1 MISISDSLKEIS
13 SNKDSINSNLDFLN
27 KNKEFVN
34 IENSFIKKRIYNME
48 NSDNSINNNSDYSQN
63 SSESN
68 EGEVHFEIILD
79 EGKIGFIKI
88 GFNDDIYAK
97 VIEFCKKN
105 NYTIKVRD
113 LIIEQ
118 ILIKL
123 DELINKLNILNKKKI
138 KTKII
143 INKNNTKLKR
153 NKSFD
158 GNFKKNKFCRNYG
171 DYTLQQLYKRQMGYK
186 NNVKEKLK
194 KKREENNSK
203 LSPDFTFHPKIS
215 KKSREM
221 TNNLNKKIK
230 IEDRLIALGKERE
243 KRLLKK
249 VAEKSFIEN
258 NYENT
263 FMPKVNN
270 YMLNRNKSQDIFN
283 KLYKQAGI
291 SKTKAQKEK
300 ERHYKD
306 NYPFKPKISK
316 MSKKMNDSK
325 YEQVIKRFYD
335 KRQQKKEKILHEH
348 EPPVIKKKKKL
359 KHKIKIDITDK
370 MNKSFDDKYT
380 QLRSKNTN
388 NNNNLEN
395 NVNISEKIKNKDNN
409 ENKDYNKDIKK
420 DWIKHNDEIINKL
433 KEVKFKEIFNLL
445 DKNKKGYISYSNISY
460 LNIPDKTMISLT
472 PIVEEVNR
480 NKNKRF
486 NYQEFKKIINE
497 SLTSSLLEE

>member
-1 MISISDSLKEIS
+1 MSSISDSNKEIS
-13 SNKDSINSNLDFLN
+13 SNKQNP
-27 KNKEFVN
+27 
-34 IENSFIKKRIYNME
+34 FIKKRIYYRK
-48 NSDNSINNNSDYSQN
+48 NSDKSINNSDSSQ
-63 SSESN
+63 SSLESS
-68 EGEVHFEIILD
+68 EGEVHFEIIFED
-79 EGKIGFIKI
+79 KTDVIKI
-88 GFNDDIYAK
+88 GFNDDIYFK

-105 NYTIKVRD
+105 NYTIKIRD

-118 ILIKL
+118 IMLKL
-123 DELINKLNILNKKKI
+123 DELINELMKQNKKKI
-138 KTKII
+138 KSKII

-171 DYTLQQLYKRQMGYK
+171 DYTLQQLYKKQMEHK
-186 NNVKEKLK
+186 NNVEKRLK
-194 KKREENNSK
+194 QKREIENSK
-203 LSPDFTFHPKIS
+203 LSQDMTFRPEIS

-258 NYENT
+258 NNNYKNT
-263 FMPKVNN
+263 FRPKVNN
-270 YMLNRNKSQDIFN
+270 CMLKRNKSQDIFN

-291 SKTKAQKEK
+291 SKTKAQKSK

-316 MSKKMNDSK
+316 MSQKMDDSK

-348 EPPVIKKKKKL
+348 EQTVIKKKKKL
-359 KHKIKIDITDK
+359 KHRIKINIDDK

-388 NNNNLEN
+388 NNNF
-395 NVNISEKIKNKDNN
+395 VDNINTSEKIKNTDNN
-409 ENKDYNKDIKK
+409 ENKDYNEDIKK
-420 DWIKHNDEIINKL
+420 HWIKHNDEIINQI
-433 KEVKFKEIFNLL
+433 KEVKFKEIFDSL
-445 DKNKKGYISYSNISY
+445 DKDKKGYISYSNISY
-460 LNIPDKTMISLT
+460 IYIPDKIMISLT
-472 PIVEEVNR
+472 PIIEEVNR
-480 NKNKRF
+480 NKNKRI

-497 SLTSSLLEE
+497 SLTSSILEA